1 MIIAQED
8 RGVYQFVCDFLDRKK
23 VVILPCDTI
32 YGILGVVPDT
42 VSRIAGIKGRPV
54 SKPFIQLV
62 PDESWLMRYVNTE
75 VPRPLLDMW
84 PGPITLILPSEVQ
97 GSVAIRIPSDKFLRE
112 LITDLGKPLAST
124 SVNRA
129 GKPPLNR
136 IRKIVDQFE
145 NDVDLIIDAGDLTSR
160 LPSTIVDLSVNPY
173 KILRRGAVD
182 IPASVIEDLAIQA
195 DP

>member
-42 VSRIAGIKGRPV
+42 TSRIAGIKGRPV
-54 SKPFIQLV
+54 SKPFIQLI
-62 PDESWLMRYVNTE
+62 PDESWLIRFVDTR

-84 PGPITLILPSEVQ
+84 PGPITLILPSEDQ
-97 GSVAIRIPSDKFLRE
+97 GSVAFRIPSDHFLRK
-112 LITDLGKPLAST
+112 LITDLDKPLAST

-136 IRKIVDQFE
+136 IQQIVDQFE
-145 NDVDLIIDAGDLTSR
+145 NDVDLIIDAGDFTGR
-160 LPSTIVDLSVNPY
+160 LPSTIIDLSGDPF
-173 KILRRGAVD
+173 KILRKGAVD
-182 IPASVIEDLAIQA
+182 IPASVVEDLAIQA